1 MGYKFKQL
9 IHNIKDFFKYMNKIY
24 LVIFGVLI
32 IALILTISLLSFKN
46 NKEEKP
52 NDTVINQD
60 YNLVLFG
67 PEEVSIYEGDT
78 YQEIGYYATLNNKI
92 VTSLVKV
99 DNPINSNKLG
109 EYIVTYSIDNIVK
122 TRIVNVIEKKNSGVS
137 DIKLEVIGNTEVH
150 LTLGDTYHDAGCQ
163 AFDKDNNNISS
174 KIKTTN
180 PVNTN
185 KVGIYYITYS
195 ITLDNETKNTKRLV
209 VVHPKENTSGNNQG
223 NGSQGN
229 SNQSGGSYGSTNEN
243 NGIKVNTLNI
253 STNYSNTYTKNNIT
267 ISVSASGDNLA
278 YIKLPN
284 GNKVYGTTTS
294 YEATSNGNY
303 YFYVYDTNNNYNV
316 TTARITTIDKT
327 APTLTCN
334 ATYTGSKTTITVNAK
349 DNSGINY
356 YNYANKY
363 TSALSTFTVN
373 EVLERNNIT
382 VTAYDMAGN
391 SKTAKCTTPKSG
403 GNLEI
408 HFIAGISDDD
418 AILIRNNNTT
428 IMIDGGQWGAR
439 DKIVSYLKAA
449 GVTTIDALIGSHVH
463 WNHVQSHAAILDN
476 FTVKNTYYSTD
487 PRNCVSLS
495 QCKSDDVKYIKDK
508 LNSKG
513 TPVTILKNSSYLE
526 YGDMKL
532 YFIGPNRKLTTYQNA
547 NSLVFILKYLNN
559 TFMFTGDTPYNYMN
573 ANTFIN
579 NMKYFNID
587 NIDIDVLKW
596 PHHGYENLNDEF
608 FKATTPKYAII
619 PNCCW
624 CTSKYPS
631 SNNKSLM
638 KKYGT
643 TYYQV
648 CDSKNIVLI
657 SDGNNIEIKTNQKPE
672 DYKR

>member
-1 MGYKFKQL
+1 MRYKFKQL

-32 IALILTISLLSFKN
+32 VALILTISLLSFKN

-52 NDTVINQD
+52 NDTIINQD

-109 EYIVTYSIDNIVK
+109 EYIVTYSIDNIAK

-334 ATYTGSKTTITVNAK
+334 ANYTGSKTTITVNAK

-356 YNYANKY
+356 YNNANKY

-373 EVLERNNIT
+373 EVLDRNNIT

-391 SKTAKCTTPKSG
+391 FKTAKCTTSTTSG
-403 GNLEI
+403 TLEVHYI
-408 HFIAGISDDD
+408 NVGRED
-418 AILIRNNNTT
+418 AIFIKNGNKT
-428 IMIDGGQWGAR
+428 IFIDGGTYNKK
-439 DKIVSYLKAA
+439 DTIVPYLKKL
-449 GVTTIDALIGSHVH
+449 GITHIDLLIGSHLH
-463 WNHVQSHAAILDN
+463 YNHIQAQAAILDN
-476 FTVKNTYYSTD
+476 FTVDKIYYPQDLNTCYSDYCDKND
-487 PRNCVSLS
+487 
-495 QCKSDDVKYIKDK
+495 QKYILDAIKK
-508 LNSKG
+508 YNK
-513 TPVTILKNSSYLE
+513 TINIMKVNDSINLGNINIFCIGPIKFQKKSQNKYRQNYNSS
-526 YGDMKL
+526 
-532 YFIGPNRKLTTYQNA
+532 N
-547 NSLVFILKYLNN
+547 FILTFGNN
-559 TFMFTGDTPYNYMN
+559 KFLFTGDYVQYDEILKK
-573 ANTFIN
+573 FS
-579 NMKYFNID
+579 KEQL
-587 NIDIDVLKW
+587 DIDVLKY
-596 PHHGYENLNDEF
+596 PHHGNASLGKTFVN
-608 FKATTPKYAII
+608 TITPKYVVIT
-619 PNCCW
+619 N
-624 CTSKYPS
+624 SRDELS
-631 SNNKSLM
+631 SRSEK
-638 KKYGT
+638 
-643 TYYQV
+643 TYLKNVGASFYYSYK
-648 CDSKNIVLI
+648 DGNIVI
-657 SDGNNIEIKTNQKPE
+657 TSDGNNLNVKTKQ
-672 DYKR
+672 